1 MGLKRLFL
9 ILLSIYIF
17 LTGLVWAVV
26 VPYNEAPDEYT
37 HFDVA
42 NFMVQNRRLPIFGQ
56 DENMGVSKFEIPGV
70 TLKYNA
76 SYSAMPPLAY
86 LWQATFISLG
96 KGNQAYL
103 FARLAD
109 IILGI
114 ASAWVAFKLS
124 KSLFKSFSLRAAFT
138 VVGTITPQVLFS
150 FVYVNSDAV
159 LLLFSFIIWYWLV
172 RLWTKTVNIHEALG
186 FGLSLGLAALTRY
199 NIVPLIILVI
209 VAFLITI
216 IKSLVKKQISLKK
229 GLSIILTTFFT
240 ALISGGWWYLR
251 NLVLYRD
258 LLATEAFWQTY
269 HQIYPFNDRLNGWQI
284 LTKTDW
290 LWRNWQSLWGVF
302 GWNTILMPDLIYKIL
317 LGFGALA
324 IIFLLAF
331 RANLNYQE
339 KRVVFFS
346 VLLLVSLVALS
357 LWQSQTYGFQPQG
370 RYLFP
375 AWPGLVYL
383 LIKGWQQTLPL
394 KINHLKIINKK
405 IFSFGLMIIWL
416 YFDLYVLINFLIP
429 SYY

>member
-1 MGLKRLFL
+1 MNSERLFL

-42 NFMVQNRRLPIFGQ
+42 NFMEQNRRLPVFGQ

-96 KGNQAYL
+96 KGNKAYL
-103 FARLAD
+103 LARFAD

-114 ASAWVAFKLS
+114 ASSWVAFKLS

-138 VVGTITPQVLFS
+138 VVGVITPQVLFS
-150 FVYVNSDAV
+150 FSYVNSDAI
-159 LLLFSFIIWYWLV
+159 LLLFSFVLWYWLV
-172 RLWTKTVNIHEALG
+172 RLWTKTVNIYEALG
-186 FGLSLGLAALTRY
+186 LGLSLGLATLTRY
-199 NIVPLIILVI
+199 NVAPLVILVV

-216 IKSLVKKQISLKK
+216 LKSFVKRQISLKK
-229 GLSIILTTFFT
+229 GLFIILATFFT
-240 ALISGGWWYLR
+240 SVITGGWWYLR
-251 NLVLYRD
+251 NLVLYHD
-258 LLATEAFWQTY
+258 LSVTQQFWQTY
-269 HQIYPFNDRLNGWQI
+269 HQIYPFNDHLNSWQI
-284 LTKTDW
+284 LTRTDW
-290 LWRNWQSLWGVF
+290 LWRNWQSIWGVF
-302 GWNTILMPDLIYKIL
+302 GWNSILMPDLIYKIL

-324 IIFLLAF
+324 IIFLLVLWV
-331 RANLNYQE
+331 NLNYQE
-339 KRVVFFS
+339 KTVVFFS
-346 VLLLVSLVALS
+346 GLLLLSLVILS
-357 LWQSQTYGFQPQG
+357 LWQSQTYAFQPQG

-383 LIKGWQQTLPL
+383 LVKGWQQVLPL
-394 KINHLKIINKK
+394 KINHLKLLNKK
-405 IFSFGLMIIWL
+405 IFSFGLIIIWL

-429 SYY
+429 TYY